1 MARGLRKSAHTDEQ
15 FVFCALMVEAR
26 KQAGL
31 TQSELAQRLRRP
43 QSFVAKYES
52 GERRLDVVE
61 FVAIANAIG
70 VDPLKLLRSLIHQSQ
85 G

>member
-1 MARGLRKSAHTDEQ
+1 MTTGCD
-15 FVFCALMVEAR
+15 FFCTLMVKAR

-52 GERRLDVVE
+52 GERRLDVLE
-61 FVAIANAIG
+61 FVAIASAIG
-70 VDPLKLLRSLIHQSQ
+70 ADPLKLLRSLIRQSQ